1 MKTKLFN
8 QLKQAYASKY
18 GVADEILQGQA
29 EALAATGLVT
39 DENIA
44 TVIQGQENVFRAI
57 QTKFDKTVTGYKK
70 ELDELKTK
78 KVEVEEKKT
87 TEEIP
92 AYIQKI
98 LDGQQALSDKVN
110 SLESEKTQTS
120 LSSKLISTLKEKKIP
135 ESYYSLAVKGRSF
148 KDEAEVTAFASE
160 LDTAYVDY
168 KQELKNLGFDAT
180 LSPENGSN
188 PVAESLELAEMI
200 GKETKQ
206 IEQSKK

>member
-57 QTKFDKTVTGYKK
+57 QTKFDKTVTSYKK

-78 KVEVEEKKT
+78 KVEEVKP
-87 TEEIP
+87 TEEVP
-92 AYIQKI
+92 AYIQQMI
-98 LDGQQALSDKVN
+98 DGQKALSDKILG
-110 SLESEKTQTS
+110 LESEKIQTS
-120 LSSKLISTLKEKKIP
+120 LSSKLVSSLNEKKIP
-135 ESYYSLAVKGRSF
+135 ESYYSVAIKGRNF
-148 KDEAEVTAFASE
+148 KDENEIMAFAGDME
-160 LDTAYVDY
+160 TAYTIH
-168 KQELKNLGFDAT
+168 KQGLKDIGFSET
-180 LSPENGSN
+180 IPPQNGSV
-188 PVAESLELAEMI
+188 PVDNGSQIAQLLNN
-200 GKETKQ
+200 GTKQ
-206 IEQSKK
+206 IIEQKK